1 MVKICTLR
9 RKRRHP
15 KETKNGQ
22 KFAQKWS
29 KFAHT
34 KQKKEKEEKKS
45 RTFPLLFVCTTNAQR
60 ERERRVRRK
69 KKDEQREHQ
78 RQTNDDERTATN
90 RGGEVREGV
99 ERAESGRVREGALL
113 FFLLLN
119 SFRRHHHFRWLCVL
133 NHDDVE
139 ISSRSIRALSSRFSA
154 ATTARQ
160 KPKRVYFYTR

>member
-1 MVKICTLR
+1 MVKNL
-9 RKRRHP
+9 H
-15 KETKNGQ
+15 KNGQ
-22 KFAQKWS
+22 NLHTQSKKKKKKKKRAELFLFCSSAQQTHK
-29 KFAHT
+29 
-34 KQKKEKEEKKS
+34 
-45 RTFPLLFVCTTNAQR
+45 
-60 ERERRVRRK
+60 ERENAECGEK

-160 KPKRVYFYTR
+160 KPKRVYFCTR

>member
-1 MVKICTLR
+1 MVKNL
-9 RKRRHP
+9 H
-15 KETKNGQ
+15 KNGQ
-22 KFAQKWS
+22 NLHTQSKKKKKKKKRAELFLFCSSAQQT
-29 KFAHT
+29 H
-34 KQKKEKEEKKS
+34 KEREKA
-45 RTFPLLFVCTTNAQR
+45 AQR
-60 ERERRVRRK
+60 E
-69 KKDEQREHQ
+69 KKDAREHNQ
-78 RQTNDDERTATN
+78 RQTNDDERTATH

>member
-1 MVKICTLR
+1 MVKNLQKQSKKKK
-9 RKRRHP
+9 KR
-15 KETKNGQ
+15 
-22 KFAQKWS
+22 
-29 KFAHT
+29 
-34 KQKKEKEEKKS
+34 KKEQNFSSFVRLHNK
-45 RTFPLLFVCTTNAQR
+45 RTKR
-60 ERERRVRRK
+60 ERTQSAEK

-160 KPKRVYFYTR
+160 KPKRVYFCTR

>member
-22 KFAQKWS
+22 KFA
-29 KFAHT
+29 
-34 KQKKEKEEKKS
+34 KKKKKKRKKEKKS

-160 KPKRVYFYTR
+160 KPKRVYFCTR